1 MTRVT
6 DSGMEPV
13 VRLEHAGKSYNGVEV
28 LRDISLEVR
37 SGEVVAVIG
46 PSGGGKSTLLRC
58 LALLDRLDNGG
69 LWYGEDAT
77 DGGEIPVAVPA
88 AGSMRGTVYGDRR
101 VLARARRRFGL
112 VFQNFNLFPH
122 MTVLQNVMDAPIAV
136 QKRDPAEVRSQA
148 VGLLEKMGLE
158 GCGDKVPCQLSGG
171 QRQRASI
178 ARALATEP
186 RILYF
191 DEPTSALDP
200 ELTGEVLKVLRQLA
214 AEDTTMVVVTHEMA
228 FARDVAD
235 RVIFMDGGVIV
246 EQGPADQV
254 METPR
259 HARTREF
266 LGRFEG

>member
-6 DSGMEPV
+6 DSGMAPV

-69 LWYGEDAT
+69 LWYGEPAT

-136 QKRDPAEVRSQA
+136 QRRDPAEVRSPGRGP
-148 VGLLEKMGLE
+148 VGEDGPGGVRGQGSLSTLGWPAPAREHRAGA
-158 GCGDKVPCQLSGG
+158 GD
-171 QRQRASI
+171 RASHPVFR
-178 ARALATEP
+178 RADLGTRP
-186 RILYF
+186 RAHGGGAQGASPACRRGH
-191 DEPTSALDP
+191 DD
-200 ELTGEVLKVLRQLA
+200 GRG
-214 AEDTTMVVVTHEMA
+214 D
-228 FARDVAD
+228 AD
-235 RVIFMDGGVIV
+235 RDGLR
-246 EQGPADQV
+246 
-254 METPR
+254 PR
-259 HARTREF
+259 RRRT
-266 LGRFEG
+266 G